1 MGLHLNLVD
10 FYPILR
16 LVVLFYLFYFNE
28 RSVKTQFITD
38 LQNSKAL
45 FKLNSILYLN
55 PLMIGPPA
63 S

>member
-16 LVVLFYLFYFNE
+16 LVVLFNFNE

-38 LQNSKAL
+38 VQNSKAL
-45 FKLNSILYLN
+45 FKLNSILHLN
-55 PLMIGPPA
+55 PLLIGPPA
-63 S
+63 R